1 MPWQAQG
8 HNKTNFWAA
17 LDIKKVI
24 SRPPRTH
31 HFTPFQHELLSPLR
45 YYFTTCSPA
54 SVTDTILDFFNYTI
68 HPFVTVLK
76 IARMFC
82 STCILYDSIFAQI
95 FVRDSFLSIM
105 RLSTFSIVSWLLTAL
120 FLLFP
125 MVHFQWIQN

>member
-8 HNKTNFWAA
+8 HKKTNSWAA

-54 SVTDTILDFFNYTI
+54 SVTDI
-68 HPFVTVLK
+68 HVINGVSFRFSPFIDSK
-76 IARMFC
+76 PA
-82 STCILYDSIFAQI
+82 SIFSI
-95 FVRDSFLSIM
+95 FWISSSIQYIRSSQCLRLQGCLANATTHVAWISFCTYPP
-105 RLSTFSIVSWLLTAL
+105 STSWG
-120 FLLFP
+120 
-125 MVHFQWIQN
+125 QQ